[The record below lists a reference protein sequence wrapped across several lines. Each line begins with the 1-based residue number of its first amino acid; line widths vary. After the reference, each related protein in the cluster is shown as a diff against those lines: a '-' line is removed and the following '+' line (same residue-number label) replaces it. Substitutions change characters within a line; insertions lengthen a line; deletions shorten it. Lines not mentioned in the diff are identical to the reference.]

1 MMIPQLLFLVS
12 LATSQQG
19 AAGFSLVPTTHT
31 RADSIQRTRGDSN
44 LLASNSQHEEEESPQ
59 ISENDMSMFLSEE
72 DQSSETLEF
81 FVTSDESIQRLEDVE
96 DLFRQEHGG
105 IMMEEQTGRV
115 PLPSFAHPSFARR
128 EHHHDHHH
136 DHHHHMHT
144 NPIASD
150 AIKMTQTTGIG
161 IDETR
166 VTKKV
171 MYYEYDGTLS
181 KIKRNMCD
189 KPVEYYSE

>member
-1 MMIPQLLFLVS
+1 MIPQLLFLVS
-12 LATSQQG
+12 LAASQQG
-19 AAGFSLVPTTHT
+19 AAGFSLAPNTHT
-31 RADSIQRTRGDSN
+31 RADAIQRTRGDSS
-44 LLASNSQHEEEESPQ
+44 LLASNSQHEEESQ

-81 FVTSDESIQRLEDVE
+81 DMSSDESIQRLEEVE

-105 IMMEEQTGRV
+105 IMMEEQTGVV
-115 PLPSFAHPSFARR
+115 PLPSFAHLSFARR
-128 EHHHDHHH
+128 EQQHHHQ
-136 DHHHHMHT
+136 HMHT
-144 NPIASD
+144 NPVASD

-161 IDETR
+161 IDEEP

-171 MYYEYDGTLS
+171 IYYEFDGTLS